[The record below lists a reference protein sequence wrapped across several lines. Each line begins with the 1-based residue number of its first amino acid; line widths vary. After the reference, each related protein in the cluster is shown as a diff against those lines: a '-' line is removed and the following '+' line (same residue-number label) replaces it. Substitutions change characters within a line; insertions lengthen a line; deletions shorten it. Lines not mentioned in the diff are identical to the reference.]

1 MKVMLVN
8 GSPNR
13 EGCTCVAL
21 RQIQKTLKE
30 ENIGSDIYRIGYK
43 DIRGCIDCRKCSEL
57 GKCVFDDEVNS
68 FVEKADEYDG
78 YIFGG
83 PVYYGTINPTL
94 TNFMTRAFFSSF
106 FGGKKIF
113 RLKPAAAV
121 ASARRAGTMT
131 AIDTINR
138 FFTWG
143 EMPIISSTYWNVI
156 YGTNAKEAL
165 EDLEGLKTMSIL
177 AKNMAW
183 FLKIKELSLKEGIPL
198 PQPTK

>member
-1 MKVMLVN
+1 
-8 GSPNR
+8 
-13 EGCTCVAL
+13 
-21 RQIQKTLKE
+21 
-30 ENIGSDIYRIGYK
+30 
-43 DIRGCIDCRKCSEL
+43 
-57 GKCVFDDEVNS
+57 
-68 FVEKADEYDG
+68 
-78 YIFGG
+78 
-83 PVYYGTINPTL
+83 
-94 TNFMTRAFFSSF
+94 
-106 FGGKKIF
+106 
-113 RLKPAAAV
+113 
-121 ASARRAGTMT
+121 MT